1 MIRAILFD
9 CDGVLL
15 DSFEANYAFYVS
27 FMKENGYKVPTKEM
41 YRKRFHLSLFDVVK
55 SLLPK
60 KPQEEIDRLVTIGRK
75 LARERYRNDLM
86 KIPNGLEEVIKTLR
100 KQYKIGLVTS
110 RIRGRVF
117 FVPKLAP
124 FEKYFQTKIYYE
136 DTVKHKPDPEP
147 LLLAAKKLRVK
158 PEECIYIGD
167 SHTDRVAA
175 DAAGMKII
183 LYNKT
188 KPDGDVPWTP
198 EFKNLL
204 HLVEILS

>member
-9 CDGVLL
+9 CDGVLI
-15 DSFEANYAFYVS
+15 DSFNSNLVFFQSLMTQAGHTPPTADMYKKYFAVPLRGVVEGLLA
-27 FMKENGYKVPTKEM
+27 KESK
-41 YRKRFHLSLFDVVK
+41 
-55 SLLPK
+55 
-60 KPQEEIDRLVTIGRK
+60 EEIERVFKMGLEWRTVGYRDDLLTSPEGMEAVIKK
-75 LARERYRNDLM
+75 LANIY
-86 KIPNGLEEVIKTLR
+86 TLAV
-100 KQYKIGLVTS
+100 VTS
-110 RIRGRVF
+110 RIRGSVF
-117 FVPKLAP
+117 SGHTLKPV
-124 FEKYFQTKIYYE
+124 EKYFKTAVYYE
-136 DTVKHKPDPEP
+136 DTKKHKPDPEP
-147 LLLAAKKLRVK
+147 LLLATKKLHVK

-167 SHTDRVAA
+167 AHTDRVAA